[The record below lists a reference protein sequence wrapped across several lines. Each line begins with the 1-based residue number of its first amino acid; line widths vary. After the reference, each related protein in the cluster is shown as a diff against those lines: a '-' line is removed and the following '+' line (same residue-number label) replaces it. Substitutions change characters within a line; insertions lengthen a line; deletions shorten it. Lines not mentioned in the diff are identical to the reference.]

1 MTYKPKVINDPV
13 YGIISIDNKLIFDI
27 IEHPLM
33 QRLRRIKQLGLSCM
47 VYPGAMHTRFQHS
60 LGATYLMQ
68 NAIDELKDKGLRLNA
83 DDRDAA
89 MVAILLHD
97 LGHGPFSHTLENS
110 FFSNISHERISEEFM
125 KAIDNDFHG
134 ELMQGIKVFNNT
146 HELKILHKLVSSQLD
161 MDRLDYLSRDSFYT
175 GVNEGVISSD
185 RIIKMLHYHGDEPVI
200 EYKGIYSIEKF
211 LIARR
216 LMYWQVYLH
225 KTVVVAEEMLKLI
238 IKRAKEL
245 MLAGKDLF
253 ATPQLKFFLCHDI
266 TDADLH
272 SDFDGRT
279 PLEYFADLDDSD
291 IVSAIK
297 VWQYSDDYV
306 LGNLCKRLCN
316 RRLFKIE
323 ISNDEIP
330 ESRIQELKDDIAR
343 RQIVP
348 AEHIDSFVI
357 SGTLYNKAYSRNR
370 DEKINILMKDG
381 QVKSIGSIS
390 DISIVSALSK
400 TVKKNF
406 VCYAV

>member
-33 QRLRRIKQLGLSCM
+33 QRLRRIKQLGLSCL
-47 VYPGAMHTRFQHS
+47 VYPGAMHTRFQHVV
-60 LGATYLMQ
+60 GATYLMQ
-68 NAIDELKDKGLRLNA
+68 NAIDELKGKGLRLNS

-110 FFSNISHERISEEFM
+110 FFCNISHEQISEEFM
-125 KAIDNDFHG
+125 KIINRDHGG
-134 ELMQGIKVFNNT
+134 ELEGGIQVFNNT

-185 RIIKMLHYHGDEPVI
+185 RIIKMLNYHGDEPVI

-238 IKRAKEL
+238 IKRAKEI
-245 MLAGKDLF
+245 AASGRKLF
-253 ATPQLKFFLCHDI
+253 APPQLEFFLSHNISEDG
-266 TDADLH
+266 LH
-272 SDFDGRT
+272 QVFDDKT
-279 PLEYFADLDDSD
+279 PLEHFANLDDSD

-297 VWQYSDDYV
+297 VWQYDSDYV
-306 LGNLCKRLCN
+306 LSNLCKRLCN
-316 RRLFKIE
+316 RQLFKIE

-330 ESRIQELKDDIAR
+330 ESRIQEIKDLILSR
-343 RQIVP
+343 HLVP
-348 AEHIDSFVI
+348 EEHIDSFVI

-381 QVKSIGSIS
+381 QVKGIGSIS